1 MKKTL
6 TYCLLAGA
14 GLFISACGL
23 LEDSIAEKSASN
35 AWEFGLDLAFLEKY
49 ADCIV
54 LGEDESF
61 VAVSP
66 KLQARVMTSTL
77 SGDDG
82 YSMGWINRNLIA
94 SGEKESHG
102 NLYGGED
109 RFWIGP
115 EGTDHSVFF
124 EKDALFVP
132 DNWKIP
138 QDISSKPWKVKSKNR
153 HQASFEKEISL
164 KNAKG
169 ENIKILAS
177 REITYITKENAKII
191 LDTEIPETVKMVAFQ
206 SVNKITNKGEKPWGE
221 KSGLINLAVVSTFH
235 ANKSTYA
242 FLPFNQGSPKDIGSI
257 ITDMYN
263 ESPIGD
269 RLSVAGDFVR
279 MRMDGSKL
287 GEIFMN
293 PKRTRNI
300 LGAYDSDQNLLT
312 IITFVPPP
320 APAKYIAPYWRRTND
335 MLDGDAVS
343 IFNNGPANH
352 DTFYADKFFKTS
364 TFSPALALEPQKSQL
379 HIQRTFHFKGSE
391 YELEKIAQKL
401 LGVSMKQLRPE

>member
-6 TYCLLAGA
+6 TYCLLAA
-14 GLFISACGL
+14 ASILASSCGL
-23 LEDSIAEKSASN
+23 LEDSIAEKSSSN

-54 LGEDESF
+54 LGENKSF

-66 KLQARVMTSTL
+66 KLQARVMTSTFG
-77 SGDDG
+77 GDEG
-82 YSMGWINRNLIA
+82 YSIGWINRNLIA
-94 SGEKESHG
+94 SNTKESYG

-115 EGTDHSVFF
+115 EGTSHSVFF
-124 EKDALFVP
+124 EQDALFVP

-138 QDISSKPWKVKSKNR
+138 QDISSKAWKLKSRNR
-153 HQASFEKEISL
+153 YQASFEKEISL
-164 KNAKG
+164 RNAKG
-169 ENIKILAS
+169 ENFSILAN
-177 REITYITKENAKII
+177 REISYITKENAKTI
-191 LDTEIPETVKMVAFQ
+191 LNIEIPETVKMVAFQ
-206 SVNKITNKGEKPWGE
+206 SINKVTNKGTNAWGE
-221 KSGLINLAVVSTFH
+221 KTGLINLAVVSTFH

-242 FLPFNQGSPKDIGSI
+242 FLPFNQGAPKDLGSI

-269 RLSVAGDFVR
+269 RLSVATNFVR
-279 MRMDGSKL
+279 MRMDGTKM

-293 PKRTRNI
+293 PKRSRNI
-300 LGAYDSDQNLLT
+300 VGYYDSERNLLT
-312 IITFVPPP
+312 IITIVPPSVP
-320 APAKYIAPYWRRTND
+320 SKYITPYWRRTTD
-335 MLDGDAVS
+335 MLDGDALGL
-343 IFNNGPANH
+343 FNNGPANH

-364 TFSPALALEPQKSQL
+364 TYSPALALAPQKSQL
-379 HIQRTFHFKGSE
+379 HIQRTFHFNGSE
-391 YELEKIAQKL
+391 FELEKIAQKL